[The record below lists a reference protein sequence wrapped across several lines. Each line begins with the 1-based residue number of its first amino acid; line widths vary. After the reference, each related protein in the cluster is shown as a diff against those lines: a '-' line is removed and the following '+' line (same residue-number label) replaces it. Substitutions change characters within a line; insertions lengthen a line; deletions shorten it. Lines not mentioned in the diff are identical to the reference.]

1 MKLSIYLSALATC
14 VILPTA
20 LVSRK
25 WCGSFCCC
33 LLLLDDA
40 AFSILLESR
49 FSRFDGILVI
59 VIVNA
64 VGSRTITAIWHPF
77 IVEFTAGLLSFGGSF
92 NIIGEFR
99 NLSLR
104 CCYCLRT
111 YWGDSGSTPPLHP
124 SAMEASWSVVVTVAL
139 SNTHF
144 ASNLVI
150 IISREESS
158 NPLRRRASPQ
168 APHWNE
174 DRRELPQNLYSTREE
189 RKN

>member
-1 MKLSIYLSALATC
+1 M
-14 VILPTA
+14 
-20 LVSRK
+20 
-25 WCGSFCCC
+25 
-33 LLLLDDA
+33 LLLDDA
-40 AFSILLESR
+40 AFSILLESW

-111 YWGDSGSTPPLHP
+111 YWGGFWQHSSSPSFSHGSIMIRGRYCCSFKHAFRQQ
-124 SAMEASWSVVVTVAL
+124 SSHH
-139 SNTHF
+139 HF
-144 ASNLVI
+144 ARGIFQPPSP
-150 IISREESS
+150 SS
-158 NPLRRRASPQ
+158 LPTSPSLERRS
-168 APHWNE
+168 
-174 DRRELPQNLYSTREE
+174 
-189 RKN
+189 